1 MSFYKGVFYVNFL
14 SLEYFL
20 AVAEDRSF
28 TAASYRLYVSQ
39 QSLSEHIK
47 KLEDEIG
54 SQLILRKRPLELT
67 EAGQIFANGARSIL
81 NTRGAMLRDITDTM
95 NHDER
100 KLTISVSAFEAPPF
114 LPEFLAYFSSQY
126 PNIDLNVIKLS
137 DAAVSDSLEGVNFHF
152 SLPPLSDRLEHHYFI
167 RNDYAC
173 IVARQSL
180 MEKTYGDRWESVA
193 EELRRTGDLNVVT
206 ELPFTVLKDFNGKVS
221 AITQMLFDSFGFKP
235 VVSFQSDNGEL
246 NTAFCRR
253 GDGAR
258 IGAFFHMH
266 SRFEDVLDEGKNPML
281 LFPLRTKRESL
292 PLVISYQKEHTLNP
306 VEKSFIAC
314 FRDFLTEYT
323 TTHFMRTAY
332 AVDDL
337 PAGFFY

>member
-1 MSFYKGVFYVNFL
+1 MNFL

-20 AVAEDRSF
+20 AGAEDRSF

-47 KLEDEIG
+47 KLEEEIG
-54 SQLILRKRPLELT
+54 TKLILRKRPLELT
-67 EAGQIFANGARSIL
+67 EAGQIFAEGARSIL
-81 NTRGAMLRDITDTM
+81 NTRSAMLRDITDTL

-114 LPEFLAYFSSQY
+114 LPEFLSFFSSQY
-126 PNIDLNVIKLS
+126 PNIDLNVIKR
-137 DAAVSDSLEGVNFHF
+137 ADSTISETMDGVNFHF
-152 SLPPLSDRLEHHYFI
+152 SLPPLSDRLEHYYFI

-173 IVARQSL
+173 IVTRQSL
-180 MEKTYGDRWESVA
+180 MQRIYGDEWEAVA
-193 EELRRTGDLNVVT
+193 KELRRTGDLNVVP
-206 ELPFTVLKDFNGKVS
+206 ELPFTILKDFSGKIAAV
-221 AITQMLFDSFGFKP
+221 TQMLFDAFGFKP

-246 NTAFCRR
+246 NSAFCRR

-266 SRFEDVLDEGKNPML
+266 SRFEDALDDEKNPML

-292 PLVISYQKEHTLNP
+292 PLVISYQKSHTLNP
-306 VEKSFIAC
+306 VEKSFISC
-314 FRDFLTEYT
+314 FRDFLADYT
-323 TTHFMRTAY
+323 ASHFMRSAY
-332 AVDDL
+332 AVDNL